1 MHDGNY
7 SAFKNTEAHD
17 AILAVSAPRG
27 HFENTAFPDAN
38 RVLKIDAVL
47 FNMESRL
54 FSSHSKSK
62 DDCSTF
68 CGHNYWRGWDCEG
81 PLRGAAG

>member
-7 SAFKNTEAHD
+7 SAFQDTEAHD

-38 RVLKIDAVL
+38 RVFKIDAVL
-47 FNMESRL
+47 FNIGE
-54 FSSHSKSK
+54 
-62 DDCSTF
+62 
-68 CGHNYWRGWDCEG
+68 
-81 PLRGAAG
+81 PLVLDPLKIQR